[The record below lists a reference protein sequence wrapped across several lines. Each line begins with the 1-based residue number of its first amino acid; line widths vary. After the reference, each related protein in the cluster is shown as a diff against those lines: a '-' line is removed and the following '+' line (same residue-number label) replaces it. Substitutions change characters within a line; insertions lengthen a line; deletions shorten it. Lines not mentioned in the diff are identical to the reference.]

1 MPRRRTVSGCQDSPH
16 GDSMIGALPVRQ
28 NSNGGRTSGTRWD
41 ADHSMRIGGLSPNP
55 NHLPSRTPNR
65 IVMTPGS
72 RITASSVLR
81 RMGKPS
87 THGIRGIEASTGKTQ
102 NTEADSHWPPTDM
115 NTIIGRKKNVRG
127 TKIER
132 RIGHHTKDGTPAVP

>member
-16 GDSMIGALPVRQ
+16 GDSMIGAFPVRQ

-65 IVMTPGS
+65 SGMTQGS
-72 RITASSVLR
+72 RAAARSAPR
-81 RMGKPS
+81 RTGKPS
-87 THGIRGIEASTGKTQ
+87 AHGIRANAASMGKMQ
-102 NTEADSHWPPTDM
+102 NMETYSHWPLSGI
-115 NTIIGRKKNVRG
+115 NAIIGRKNNV
-127 TKIER
+127 
-132 RIGHHTKDGTPAVP
+132 